1 MFISEKK
8 KKRDQRRR
16 FLIQAKKGVSPSQ
29 ARKKKLKKKSMKK
42 SRRSARAFRVPDART
57 YYVEEPRCGSNDVS
71 FECVNNC
78 ATMIQM
84 AFRRRKVKKRVEQRL
99 SRATMRLSRETREQ
113 AKLVKWCHVELA
125 SIRSFVNNSLAHIVD
140 CAPIKG
146 QLSYLTDRIFEIDH
160 RGDRILLLR
169 RLFLVKERWRS
180 LMSTRKTAINTGM
193 IRDFEFM
200 DKLHSAQAKLIRG
213 YMATINRLNITIS
226 AMINQTANLQ
236 PPPPPPPPPPPLSP
250 TSACRACEE
259 EAWVRWNKLSQL
271 DVYR

>member
-1 MFISEKK
+1 MFISDKN

-16 FLIQAKKGVSPSQ
+16 FLIQAKKRVSPSQ

-42 SRRSARAFRVPDART
+42 SRRSARAFRVPDVRT

-99 SRATMRLSRETREQ
+99 PRETRGQ
-113 AKLVKWCHVELA
+113 AKLVQWCHVELA
-125 SIRSFVNNSLAHIVD
+125 SVGSFVNNSLAHIVD

-160 RGDRILLLR
+160 YGDRIILLR

-200 DKLHSAQAKLIRG
+200 DKLHSAQAKLIRK

-226 AMINQTANLQ
+226 AMINRNANL
-236 PPPPPPPPPPPLSP
+236 PPPPPPPPPPSP
-250 TSACRACEE
+250 TSSPMPSSRECEE
-259 EAWVRWNKLSQL
+259 KAWARWNHLNHL
-271 DVYR
+271 NVYR